1 MVSDAEGPPG
11 TEADCPAGEL
21 LAFFRRR
28 SRLRQQDFA
37 RKLGISPPLVN
48 AWEGGRRRITPSR
61 LGDIAEVLELSRHDR
76 DRLTYARLPALNPS
90 WLARQP
96 LDKQAG
102 LLLAAFRQ
110 RAGVT
115 QEALAAAIGAHQRSV
130 INWEQ
135 GSSLPMGH
143 NRTRI
148 CRYYRKLS
156 DSMPPAK
163 RWFHRRE
170 ADHLH
175 ERCVRAQEQL
185 ITTRHDRGI

>member
-1 MVSDAEGPPG
+1 MVEGPPEM
-11 TEADCPAGEL
+11 EADWPAGEL
-21 LAFFRRR
+21 LVCFRRR
-28 SRLRQQDFA
+28 SQLRQQDFA

-48 AWEGGRRRITPSR
+48 TWEAGRRRINASQ
-61 LGDIAEVLELSRHDR
+61 LGDIAEILELSRHDR

-110 RAGVT
+110 QAGVT
-115 QEALAAAIGAHQRSV
+115 QEALATAIGVHNRSI
-130 INWEQ
+130 INWEK
-135 GSSLPMGH
+135 GSSLPTGGS
-143 NRTRI
+143 RTRI

-170 ADHLH
+170 AHHLR
-175 ERCVRAQEQL
+175 ERCVQAQEQL
-185 ITTRHDRGI
+185 ITTRHDRDI